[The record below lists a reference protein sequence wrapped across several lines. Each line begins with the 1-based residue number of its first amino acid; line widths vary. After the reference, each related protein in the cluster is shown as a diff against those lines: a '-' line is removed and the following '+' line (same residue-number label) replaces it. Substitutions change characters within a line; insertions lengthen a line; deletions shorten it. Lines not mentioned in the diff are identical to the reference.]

1 MLLQPEHIKRSF
13 AMSIATTWQEQLDA
27 AVERRFDE
35 MVEIRRRL
43 HANPELSGH
52 EHETSLFLYQQLDTD
67 GFDARFGP
75 EGRGVV
81 ADPKSTA
88 SSNGDSAPCICIRAD
103 IDALAIQDEKN
114 APYASQVP
122 SVMHACGHD
131 AHTATVLGAIR
142 SLDELDRTDA
152 LPWPIRW
159 RAVFQPSEE
168 TCDGA
173 HAMVQ
178 SGAVEGVDAI
188 IATHMDPSRALGKIG
203 IRPGVLTANGDNVTF
218 TIFGRG
224 GHAARPH
231 EAIDPIAV
239 AAQLI
244 SSLYLFVPRT
254 TDSLDAVV
262 ITIGQI
268 IGGDNPNVIPEKVQ
282 LRGTLRT
289 LSQPVR
295 ERTLDYIRQLA
306 RGVGESTGTKIEVE
320 FSVGVHSVN
329 NDGYLTELFRDA
341 ASGVVGEHGVE
352 EIMQPSMGGED
363 FSAYLDHVPGAMFRL
378 GCASPGVEMTPL
390 HTPRFDVDERALA
403 IGAKILARTA
413 VLWSRP

>member
-1 MLLQPEHIKRSF
+1 
-13 AMSIATTWQEQLDA
+13 MSVATDWQQQLDA
-27 AVERRFDE
+27 AVDRRFDQI
-35 MVEIRRRL
+35 VADRRHL
-43 HANPELSGH
+43 HMHPELSG
-52 EHETSLFLYQQLDTD
+52 EELDTSLYLYQQLDTE
-67 GFDARFGP
+67 GYAVELGP
-75 EGRGVV
+75 EGRGVTVQPKPV
-81 ADPKSTA
+81 APEDVEAAIPR
-88 SSNGDSAPCICIRAD
+88 ICIRAD

-122 SVMHACGHD
+122 GVMHACGHD

-142 SLDELDRTDA
+142 ALSELEAGGD
-152 LPWPIRW
+152 LPWPVRW
-159 RAVFQPSEE
+159 RAVFQPAEE
-168 TCDGA
+168 TCEGA
-173 HAMVQ
+173 HAMVRAGVLE
-178 SGAVEGVDAI
+178 SVDAI
-188 IATHMDPSRALGKIG
+188 IATHMDPSRAIGKIG
-203 IRPGVLTANGDNVTF
+203 VRPGVLTANGDHIVF
-218 TIFGRG
+218 TIYGRG

-231 EAIDPIAV
+231 ETIDPIAV

-268 IGGDNPNVIPEKVQ
+268 LGGDNPNVIPERVQ

-289 LSQPVR
+289 LSRTVR
-295 ERTLDYIRQLA
+295 ERTLEYIRQLA

-320 FSVGVHSVN
+320 FSVGVHSVE
-329 NDGYLTELFRDA
+329 NDGYLTELFRKSA
-341 ASGVVGEHGVE
+341 ADVVGENGVE
-352 EIMQPSMGGED
+352 EIQQPSMGGED

-378 GCASPGVEMTPL
+378 GCASPGAEATPL
-390 HTPRFDVDERALA
+390 HTPRFDIDEKALA

>member
-1 MLLQPEHIKRSF
+1 
-13 AMSIATTWQEQLDA
+13 MSIATDWQQQLDA
-27 AVERRFDE
+27 AVDRRFDQI
-35 MVEIRRRL
+35 VADRRHL
-43 HANPELSGH
+43 HMHPELSGQ
-52 EHETSLFLYQQLDTD
+52 EHDTSLFLYQQLDSE
-67 GFDARFGP
+67 GFAVELGP

-81 ADPKSTA
+81 VNPEGSVVDAAED
-88 SSNGDSAPCICIRAD
+88 SSQRICIRAD

-142 SLDELDRTDA
+142 SLAELDAAGD
-152 LPWPIRW
+152 LPWPVSW
-159 RAVFQPSEE
+159 RAVFQPAEE
-168 TCDGA
+168 TCEGA
-173 HAMVQ
+173 HAMVR
-178 SGAVEGVDAI
+178 SGVLEGVDAI
-188 IATHMDPSRALGKIG
+188 IAAHMDPSRSIGKIG
-203 IRPGVLTANGDNVTF
+203 VRPGVLTANGDNIVF
-218 TIFGRG
+218 TIYGRG

-231 EAIDPIAV
+231 ETIDPIAI

-282 LRGTLRT
+282 LCGTLRT
-289 LSQPVR
+289 LSRPVR

-306 RGVGESTGTKIEVE
+306 RGVGESTGTKIDVEV
-320 FSVGVHSVN
+320 SVGVHSVQ
-329 NDGYLTELFRDA
+329 NDGYLTELFRKSA
-341 ASGVVGEHGVE
+341 AEVVGENGVE
-352 EIMQPSMGGED
+352 EILQASMGGED

-378 GCASPGVEMTPL
+378 GCASPGAEPTPL
-390 HTPRFDVDERALA
+390 HTPRFDIDEKALG

-413 VLWSRP
+413 VLWSQP

>member
-1 MLLQPEHIKRSF
+1 
-13 AMSIATTWQEQLDA
+13 MSIATQWQEQLDA
-27 AVERRFDE
+27 AVDRRFEE
-35 MVEIRRRL
+35 MVSIRRHL
-43 HANPELSGH
+43 HSHPELSGQ
-52 EHETSLFLYQQLDTD
+52 EHETSLFLYQQLDAD
-67 GFDARFGP
+67 GHSVELGP

-81 ADPKSTA
+81 ADPKQT
-88 SSNGDSAPCICIRAD
+88 SSSQTETRRICIRAD

-131 AHTATVLGAIR
+131 AHTATVLSAIR
-142 SLDELDRTDA
+142 TLAELEVSGD
-152 LPWPIRW
+152 LPWPVCW

-168 TCDGA
+168 TCEGA
-173 HAMVQ
+173 HAMVRL
-178 SGAVEGVDAI
+178 GVLKGVDAI
-188 IATHMDPSRALGKIG
+188 IATHMDPTQSIGKIG
-203 IRPGVLTANGDNVTF
+203 VRPGVLTANGDMIVF
-218 TIFGRG
+218 TIYGRG

-231 EAIDPIAV
+231 ETIDPIAV

-268 IGGDNPNVIPEKVQ
+268 LGGDNPNVIPEKVQ
-282 LRGTLRT
+282 LKGTLRT
-289 LSQPVR
+289 LSRLVR

-306 RGVGESTGTKIEVE
+306 RGVGESTGTKIDVE
-320 FSVGVHSVN
+320 FSVGVHSVQ
-329 NDGYLTELFRDA
+329 NDLQLTDLFRTSA
-341 ASGVVGEHGVE
+341 AEVLGVDGVE
-352 EIMQPSMGGED
+352 EIPRPSMGGED

-378 GCASPGVEMTPL
+378 GCASPGVESTPL
-390 HTPRFDVDERALA
+390 HTPRFDIDEKALA
-403 IGAKILARTA
+403 IGAKVLARTA